1 VRISH
6 ELTVPAPVA
15 EVWRALT
22 DPELTRRFYYD
33 MSVSSTWKPGSPVTY
48 TFGPDQ
54 VGESGVVLEAE
65 PEHWLSLQTRFLFD
79 RSLAAEPFH
88 LTVWA
93 LSGDESGT
101 RVKLMFEVPET
112 APLAAKILKDDGSV
126 PLRGL
131 RLLLDAAARAEL
143 QRLPEVGSVEIR
155 DLSPELLADYQR
167 FFDEDAFRDH
177 PAWAACYCS
186 ETNIGESALR
196 TSAENRADMSQLI
209 AAGKVTALLA
219 YADGRTVGW
228 CNYGATTHLAGV
240 MSKLELEA
248 ADHDRVG
255 SVACF
260 VIAAPYRRH
269 GIAERLLEAACAR
282 LAAAGCRAVEAY
294 PRKDDSDA
302 TSYRGP
308 LEMYLGAGF
317 EPYRE
322 AGKTLIVRKSLG

>member
-1 VRISH
+1 M
-6 ELTVPAPVA
+6 PAPAA

-33 MSVSSTWKPGSPVTY
+33 MSVSSSWKPGSPVKY

-54 VGESGVVLEAE
+54 VGESGVVLEAD
-65 PEHWLSLQTRFLFD
+65 PGRWLTLETRFLFD
-79 RSLAAEPFH
+79 RSLAAEPSH

-93 LSGDESGT
+93 LSAAGSGT
-101 RVKLMFEVPET
+101 RVKVMYEVPEA
-112 APLAAKILKDDGSV
+112 APLAAKILRDDGDV

-131 RLLLDAAARAEL
+131 RLLLDAAAHAEL
-143 QRLPEVGSVEIR
+143 QRRPEIGPVEVR
-155 DLSPELLADYQR
+155 DLSPALLADFQR

-196 TSAENRADMSQLI
+196 TSAENRAGMSRLVE
-209 AAGKVTALLA
+209 AGEVTALLA
-219 YADGRTVGW
+219 YVDGQPVGW
-228 CNYGATTHLAGV
+228 CNYGLTTRLAGV

-248 ADHDRVG
+248 GDHEGVG

-260 VIAAPYRRH
+260 VIAAPFRRH

-282 LAAAGCRAVEAY
+282 LAAAGCGAVEAY